1 MDSTNTILNK
11 QPQTKTPLDGSVL
24 MLKIISSILTI
35 NIIRLPFNDL
45 IHNVIPFDSAIV
57 MSLYS
62 LARQKIKRELDQSS
76 AMATLSHVFCTEC
89 GTENHFESTFCFKC
103 GNGLQKKVGQGKPD
117 RHHEIIDLSTPSP
130 PAPIKKELRNVK
142 TDTNPQSISNHNQL
156 PNIHP
161 SLPDDEVST
170 PFFLTHNH
178 NKEQHND
185 TTSLP
190 LPLLGANHPVVPLFP
205 SLPSAYNSFEYPS
218 IPSSLD
224 NVNQSQSTVASSL
237 SIASCS
243 FVLGDNETQSV
254 QNTTK
259 RKPSDK
265 EELDD
270 TQPQINTEKAT
281 TSHDRP
287 ISLLSKKQ
295 RNKLKRITKSNMK
308 IGKAWRWRKWEEDFI
323 KKEWKKM
330 ANSKETNHKKCIII
344 SHKLEAQTALVL
356 KDAQEKDTPKPPWRT
371 TSAVWNKLDN
381 LGMISGSK
389 RNKRKKKIA
398 KKKKTT
404 NDLES
409 NDLFIPPSP
418 KKRRLNKS

>member
-1 MDSTNTILNK
+1 
-11 QPQTKTPLDGSVL
+11 
-24 MLKIISSILTI
+24 
-35 NIIRLPFNDL
+35 
-45 IHNVIPFDSAIV
+45 
-57 MSLYS
+57 
-62 LARQKIKRELDQSS
+62 
-76 AMATLSHVFCTEC
+76 MATLSHVFCTEC

-323 KKEWKKM
+323 KKEWEKM

-371 TSAVWNKLDN
+371 TSAV
-381 LGMISGSK
+381 
-389 RNKRKKKIA
+389 
-398 KKKKTT
+398 
-404 NDLES
+404 
-409 NDLFIPPSP
+409 
-418 KKRRLNKS
+418 